1 MSEEHEFGV
10 NNDTDVAGLT
20 TSGWFVLQTL
30 SNQELKVQS
39 AINNFVKDGKL
50 GDIIEQVLV
59 PTEKVTEVK
68 NGKKYTRVRKFY
80 PGYVF
85 VKMRSSDDDELVESF
100 LIIRGINGVVRFIGD
115 REPVGLKQSEIDD
128 ILMKVSASSGKVV
141 PKVAYEIGDVVKI
154 NDGPFLNLTGAI
166 EAIDT
171 EQGRLRVNVSMFGRS
186 TPVDL
191 EFWQV
196 KRCAEGD
203 D

>member
-1 MSEEHEFGV
+1 MSEEHEL
-10 NNDTDVAGLT
+10 NINSDADVAAL
-20 TSGWFVLQTL
+20 SVSSWFVLQTL

-39 AINNFVKDGKL
+39 AINNLVKDGKL
-50 GDIIEQVLV
+50 GDVIEQVLV

-85 VKMRSSDDDELVESF
+85 VKMRSSDDDELVRSF
-100 LIIRGINGVVRFIGD
+100 LVIRSINGVVRFVGD
-115 REPVGLKQSEIDD
+115 REPVELKQSEIDD
-128 ILMKVSASSGKVV
+128 ILMKVNASSGKVV